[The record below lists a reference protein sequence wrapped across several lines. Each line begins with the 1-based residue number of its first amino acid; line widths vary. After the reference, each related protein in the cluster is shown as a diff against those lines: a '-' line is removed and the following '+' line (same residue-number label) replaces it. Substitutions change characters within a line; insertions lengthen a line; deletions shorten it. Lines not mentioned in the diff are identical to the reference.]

1 MGCWGFVKI
10 GFQSSVCRWRRRLRF
25 IVSVRRR
32 ISGETGTTFS
42 EFVGPA
48 GRLFGAQHPPDLG
61 LWFGPDQVTGSTPNS
76 GRRQCRSH
84 SRVSEKNFTF
94 FFIGFSYFLQS
105 ISSSPACRND
115 QGDPVNSLEFLVSDV
130 RRDGNGSIYH
140 VGATMMTWLLDN
152 NPKVK
157 NKMIDIRDC
166 LEIDNHFLKMFDVM
180 DVIRMPA
187 FTRCGKRISSI
198 KRCTATWPSP
208 KTSICIRWHRAGIY
222 LNTSRLFRLWKRMG
236 GAKRK
241 EKREKGRKATGE
253 NGHDTVKNHVGCFF

>member
-32 ISGETGTTFS
+32 ISGETGTTFG

-157 NKMIDIRDC
+157 NKNDSHPWLSGNVIIIFKKC
-166 LEIDNHFLKMFDVM
+166 LMSSECQHLHAV
-180 DVIRMPA
+180 
-187 FTRCGKRISSI
+187 GKGFH
-198 KRCTATWPSP
+198 PSNAAQQP
-208 KTSICIRWHRAGIY
+208 DHPRRRPFVFVGIEQVY
-222 LNTSRLFRLWKRMG
+222 I
-236 GAKRK
+236 
-241 EKREKGRKATGE
+241 
-253 NGHDTVKNHVGCFF
+253 